1 MQPRRCAKYSER
13 SVSRTGSAEKNVER
27 TDYMKKKWLVILLTM
42 AMTAAGLSGCG
53 GTDKKTDETAKTEDT
68 KTEDAKTETTEKTD
82 TPDTDAGST
91 AQAVE
96 ELSDG
101 LTASDEASQAEIGAG
116 TAELPE
122 E

>member
-1 MQPRRCAKYSER
+1 MQPRRCAKYSGR
-13 SVSRTGSAEKNVER
+13 SVSRTGSAEKNLER

-42 AMTAAGLSGCG
+42 TMAAAGLSGCG
-53 GTDKKTDETAKTEDT
+53 STDKKTDETTKTEDT
-68 KTEDAKTETTEKTD
+68 KTETAEKADA
-82 TPDTDAGST
+82 PDTDAGSA

>member
-1 MQPRRCAKYSER
+1 
-13 SVSRTGSAEKNVER
+13 
-27 TDYMKKKWLVILLTM
+27 MKKKWLVILLTM
-42 AMTAAGLSGCG
+42 TMTAVGLSGCG
-53 GTDKKTDETAKTEDT
+53 GTDKKTDETARTEDT
-68 KTEDAKTETTEKTD
+68 TTEETKSETAEQAD
-82 TPDTDAGST
+82 APDTDAGSA

-101 LTASDEASQAEIGAG
+101 LTAADEASQAEIGVG